1 MITWWKLAILAIVQ
15 GIAEFLPIS
24 SSGHLVVVEH
34 WMDLSSD
41 RTDINIVLHAG
52 TLLAILVV
60 YRERIG
66 RMLFSD
72 RRLLGLVIVGTMP
85 AVVIGLGLKLRLE
98 WLLEDPLIAGVCLP
112 LTGAILC
119 WCHRHPP
126 GDLLCENLNWK
137 GALGIGFAQ
146 AFAILP
152 GISRSGT
159 TIAAGLACGL
169 SRQEAAAFSF
179 LLAIPAIAGATLL
192 ELLSVAGGESVL
204 TPPIMLISGALI
216 AAVVGWLSLRWL
228 LIVLQR
234 GQLLWFAGWCLLLG
248 AVVLI
253 QQLTGL

>member
-1 MITWWKLAILAIVQ
+1 MITWWKLTALAIVQ

-24 SSGHLVVVEH
+24 SSGHLVVLEY

-41 RTDINIVLHAG
+41 LTDINIVLHAG

-60 YRERIG
+60 YRVRIG
-66 RMLFSD
+66 RMLLSD
-72 RRLLGLVIVGTMP
+72 RRLLGLVVVGTIP
-85 AVVIGLGLKLRLE
+85 AVVFGLGLKLFLE
-98 WLLEDPLIAGVCLP
+98 WLLEDPLTAGVCLP
-112 LTGAILC
+112 LTGAILF

-126 GDLLCENLNWK
+126 GDLRCENLSWK

-159 TIAAGLACGL
+159 TIAAGLAFGL

-192 ELLSVAGGESVL
+192 ETLSLAGGE
-204 TPPIMLISGALI
+204 PISTSPMMLISGAFL
-216 AAVVGWLSLRWL
+216 AAVVGWLSLHWL
-228 LIVLQR
+228 LRVLQR
-234 GQLLWFAGWCLLLG
+234 GRLNWFGGWCVALG
-248 AVVLI
+248 MVVLI
-253 QQLTGL
+253 QQFGG

>member
-1 MITWWKLAILAIVQ
+1 MITWWKLTLLAVVQ

-24 SSGHLVVVEH
+24 SSGHLVVLEH

-41 RTDINIVLHAG
+41 LTDINIVLHAG

-66 RMLFSD
+66 RMMFSD
-72 RRLLGLVIVGTMP
+72 RRLLGLVIVGTIP

-98 WLLEDPLIAGVCLP
+98 WLLEDPLIAGMCLP
-112 LTGAILC
+112 LTGAVLF

-126 GDLLCENLNWK
+126 GEMRCDNLNWK

-169 SRQEAAAFSF
+169 SRREAAAFSF

-192 ELLSVAGGESVL
+192 ESVSVL
-204 TPPIMLISGALI
+204 KGEPISTPVSMLLTGAVL

-234 GQLLWFAGWCLLLG
+234 GQLLWFSGWCVLLG
-248 AVVLI
+248 LVVLI
-253 QQLTGL
+253 QQLTR